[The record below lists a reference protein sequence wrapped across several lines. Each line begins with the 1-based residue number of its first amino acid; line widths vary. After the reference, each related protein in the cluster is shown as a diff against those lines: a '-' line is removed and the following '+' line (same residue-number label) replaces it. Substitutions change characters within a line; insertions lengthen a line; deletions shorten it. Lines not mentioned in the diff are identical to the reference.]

1 MLLRFIHLANF
12 KKVISCEACHSLQ
25 WSMYG
30 GPRTPF
36 ENPYSSH
43 QAWGHSSGHGLS
55 RRCHLARPYS
65 VFSVSVCMA
74 YVTLCESA
82 CLFSLLLIGIWPFQL
97 WTVLLWAFCLLA
109 YMLKFFR
116 FVTRTDNADVQI
128 YGFQP
133 YQVAL
138 WRSWPGQQHMK
149 ALVVKLVLSDFYL
162 WQCSGVK
169 CYYSMNLQY
178 EQWWGEVCCCSVS
191 FLSASHVSS

>member
-1 MLLRFIHLANF
+1 
-12 KKVISCEACHSLQ
+12 
-25 WSMYG
+25 MYG

-169 CYYSMNLQY
+169 CYYSMNLY
-178 EQWWGEVCCCSVS
+178 CSMNSDEVRFVVVLFRFYQPAM
-191 FLSASHVSS
+191 FLLNTHFQGCHLFSH